1 LPDKKK
7 KKKKKRIITE
17 EIKKN
22 RRLLFLIAIFLLI
35 AVALIGR
42 IFYIQFIWGA
52 ELSKEAY
59 RQQNSGM
66 IISPVRGDIYDRN
79 GKELAV
85 SVAVDNIT
93 VSPKILKN
101 NTIGAGDVAIELAE
115 ILGFET
121 EAILL
126 KLVRD
131 TEFEIIAKKVDRKT
145 GDEVRNW
152 ILKNNIDGV
161 YVDEDTE
168 RFYPNYNLAAHVIG
182 FTGADNQGLFG
193 IEATMEEFLKGI
205 PGKIINEVDKD
216 GNALPFSETT
226 EIDADNG
233 KSVVLTIDSNIQYI
247 AEKALEK
254 ALKDNEVA
262 RGGCVIVADSSTG
275 EILAMVSKPDFDLNE
290 PRKNPPGFET
300 VGWSGYSDE
309 ETELLS
315 KTVWKN
321 KAVSDTYEPGSTF
334 KAVVASM
341 ALENDV
347 MRLTDI
353 VDDYPVEVQ
362 GAKIYC
368 WSKTNP
374 HGVETFLEAI
384 YNSCNPVF
392 VKVAQKLGIT
402 KFYEYVEMF
411 GFREKTGI
419 NLPGEEIGVFHEE
432 PMEIDMAVAAFGQRF
447 IITPMQ
453 IVSAYNAI
461 ANGGYLMT
469 PMLVKEILDDNG
481 NVVERFQP
489 SVVRQVISEETST
502 TMAGVLEGVVSEGT
516 GKNAFIPGYRVAG
529 KTGTSETTED
539 DRYIA
544 SFCGFA
550 PADNPV
556 VTVLVML
563 DDPRGDSVYGGVIA
577 APVVGSIIEQ
587 TLEYL
592 QVPRK
597 GDEEYIERETV
608 VPDITGYSL
617 EEAVNELKTG
627 NLEYIIEGDETGDD
641 LTVVYQFPKAGEML
655 VEKSVVVLYKY
666 MPEEIVTVKMPN
678 LINKTL
684 GEAKST
690 LNSLSL
696 NIRVDG
702 SGVCVAQTVYYG
714 TVLEIGSIVEVRFR
728 HLDNID

>member
-1 LPDKKK
+1 MPDKKK
-7 KKKKKRIITE
+7 KKKKAVTE
-17 EIKKN
+17 EVRKN
-22 RRLLFLIAIFLLI
+22 RRLLVLIGFFLLI
-35 AVALIGR
+35 AAALLGR
-42 IFYIQFIWGA
+42 VFFIQFIWG
-52 ELSKEAY
+52 EDLSKEAY

-85 SVAVDNIT
+85 SVAVDNVT
-93 VSPKILKN
+93 VSPKILRN
-101 NTIGAGDVAIELAE
+101 NTMDPGDIAKGLAD
-115 ILGFET
+115 ILGFDT

-126 KLVRD
+126 KLIRD
-131 TEFEIIAKKVDRKT
+131 SEFEIIAKKVERQT
-145 GDEVRNW
+145 GDEVRDWMSENK
-152 ILKNNIDGV
+152 IEGV
-161 YVDEDTE
+161 YVDEDTK
-168 RFYPNYNLAAHVIG
+168 RFYPNDNLAAHIIG

-193 IEATMEEFLKGI
+193 IEAAMEDFLKGV

-216 GNALPFSETT
+216 GNALPFSQTT
-226 EIDADNG
+226 EIAADNG
-233 KSVVLTIDSNIQYI
+233 KSLVLTIDGNIQYI
-247 AEKALEK
+247 AEKALSK
-254 ALKDNEVA
+254 ALDENEVA

-275 EILAMVSKPDFDLNE
+275 EILAMVSKPDFNLNY
-290 PRKNPPGFET
+290 PRENLPGFESDQ
-300 VGWSGYSDE
+300 WSGYSPE

-321 KAVSDTYEPGSTF
+321 KAIADTYEPGSTF

-341 ALENDV
+341 AIENDV
-347 MRLTDI
+347 IGLDDM

-362 GAKIYC
+362 EFDIHC
-368 WSKTNP
+368 WRRDWP
-374 HGVETFLEAI
+374 HGAETFLEAI

-392 VKVAQKLGIT
+392 VKVAQELGIT
-402 KFYEYVEMF
+402 RFYEYVEMF
-411 GFREKTGI
+411 GFTEKTGI
-419 NLPGEEIGVFHEE
+419 NLPGEEIGVFHNE
-432 PMEIDMAVAAFGQRF
+432 PMEIDMAVASFGQRF
-447 IITPMQ
+447 IITPIQ

-461 ANGGYLMT
+461 ANGGYLME
-469 PMLVKEILDDNG
+469 PMIVREILDDNG
-481 NVVERFQP
+481 NVVERYQP
-489 SVVRQVISEETST
+489 TVVRQVISNETSQT
-502 TMAGVLEGVVSEGT
+502 VAEALEGVVSVGT
-516 GKNAFIPGYRVAG
+516 GKNAFVPGYRIAG
-529 KTGTSETTED
+529 KTGTSETTDD

-563 DDPRGDSVYGGVIA
+563 DDPRGESVYGGVIA

-617 EEAVNELKTG
+617 EEAVNELKSV

-641 LTVVYQFPKAGEML
+641 LTVVYQFPQPGEML
-655 VEKSVVVLYKY
+655 VEKSVVILYKH
-666 MPEEIVTVKMPN
+666 MPEKAATVKMPN
-678 LINKTL
+678 LIHKTL

-690 LNSLSL
+690 LNSLGL
-696 NIRVDG
+696 NIRTDG
-702 SGVCVAQTVYYG
+702 AGVCVAQEFYWG
-714 TVLEIGSIVEVRFR
+714 TELEKGSVVEVRFR
-728 HLDNID
+728 YLENVD